1 MTDPSDIVQ
10 KGRELQKL
18 GHGEGGTHREGAEHI
33 VEIPIVA
40 ERDRTLAEQVGGRL
54 RGLSPGLRMLYIKRL
69 SMGRSSR
76 QSFLPGWELGILL
89 QTVTDFVIFD
99 NLQYFFRS

>member
-1 MTDPSDIVQ
+1 MTDTSYIIQ

-40 ERDRTLAEQVGGRL
+40 ERDRTLAEQVGE
-54 RGLSPGLRMLYIKRL
+54 RGLSLGLRMLYIKKVVHGKEFAAEFFSGL
-69 SMGRSSR
+69 GI
-76 QSFLPGWELGILL
+76 GILL
-89 QTVTDFVIFD
+89 QTVNDFVIFD
-99 NLQYFFRS
+99 NLQYFFVHK